1 MKLDISPTTRT
12 LMVNNK
18 PIKVLQGGTSSGKT
32 YSILYRLFI
41 GCMSEWENETIDVI
55 RDTLPALSI
64 SAMKDW
70 EDILKK
76 HGVYSKSM
84 HNKSK
89 NIYYLKSNVVRFY
102 SADNEEKMRGPRRD
116 RVYFNEVLEMK
127 RMNVMQVLLRTNK
140 ETYMDYNPSEQF
152 HWIYD
157 EILERED
164 VFFHRSTF
172 HDNPFLGERVIAEIK
187 HLENTDINLWRIY
200 GLGERGVA
208 QSTIYPTWHYA
219 VNRGGRDISMEEF
232 EGEEIFGM
240 DFGFNDPTTF
250 VRVRYH
256 EKGGIMAQELL
267 YQSELTSD
275 QIVMKLQE
283 LIKKEILTYDSMII
297 ADSARPEIIREIK
310 QAGFN
315 IHKAKKEKGSILRGI
330 NFIKRHPLF
339 ITKDSVNMIKELR
352 SYKWKCDSQDRVL
365 DTPIDLN
372 DHLMDALRYALER
385 KSRGVNEIGVAVAGR
400 RPPKE

>member
-1 MKLDISPTTRT
+1 MKLDITPVTRV
-12 LMVNNK
+12 LMTNKK
-18 PIKVLQGGTSSGKT
+18 PIKVLQGGTSSSKT

-41 GCMSEWENETIDVI
+41 GCMSEWENETVDVI

-157 EILERED
+157 EILKRKD
-164 VFFHRSTF
+164 VFFHKSTF
-172 HDNPFLGERVIAEIK
+172 HDNPFLGQRVIDEIK
-187 HLENTDINLWRIY
+187 NLEKTDINLWRIY

-219 VNRGGRDISMEEF
+219 VNRGGREIKIEEF
-232 EGEEIFGM
+232 EGEEMFGL
-240 DFGFNDPTTF
+240 DFGYNDPTTF
-250 VRVRYH
+250 LQAKYH
-256 EKGGIMAQELL
+256 KKGGIMAKERL
-267 YQSELTSD
+267 YKTEMTSD
-275 QIVMKLQE
+275 MIVEFLE
-283 LIKKEILTYDSMII
+283 DAVKEGWLTYDSLII
-297 ADSARPEIIREIK
+297 ADAARPEIIREIR

-330 NFIKRHPLF
+330 NFVKRHALF
-339 ITKDSVNMIKELR
+339 VTKDSVNLIKELR

-365 DTPIDLN
+365 DTPVDLN
-372 DHLMDALRYALER
+372 DHLMDALRYALEK
-385 KSRGVNEIGVAVAGR
+385 KSRGINEIGVAIAGR
-400 RPPKE
+400 RPE